1 MALTKP
7 FAENGDKKAIPQTTS
22 DGSVSFDRGFGSFY
36 ALPPEEGGLFIDRAQ
51 FNQLMFDTTSAV
63 ISNQNSITTLNSKV
77 ANIESGVSA
86 GVVNLTGNQTIAGI
100 KTFSSPVVVPNATA
114 NTHAV
119 NLAQLNT
126 KANQA
131 TTYTKAET
139 YTKTEVDDRVNGRAT
154 WDYSYPKAETYT
166 KIQANNLLN
175 TKIDSTKATKLL
187 TENLVK
193 TVGAS
198 GADFANLR
206 QALEWASQ
214 YSYSGGRFKITLR
227 CNADMP
233 IPGVYLPIGEALI
246 VIDGQNNT
254 FNCDNSYFFTASMN
268 STENNGG
275 IFNSNI
281 TIKNFILNYNRI
293 TTSAYGCAF
302 QLAGINV
309 TFDNIKININN
320 SNIGNLIVF
329 SCLNCLISN
338 LSINCSGTNISGSV
352 IYAASSTVQCATPT
366 LNLSNLTEQITALFL
381 FSNSKAIVNSNKN
394 IPLPTDKIQTH
405 ITVYDGSLVSCN
417 NEFSKF
423 SQAPNTLTANGII
436 FKS

>member
-51 FNQLMFDTTSAV
+51 FNQLMFDTTSQVLENKQQITAQANRINEV
-63 ISNQNSITTLNSKV
+63 NTTLTQS
-77 ANIESGVSA
+77 I
-86 GVVNLTGNQTIAGI
+86 
-100 KTFSSPVVVPNATA
+100 
-114 NTHAV
+114 
-119 NLAQLNT
+119 NT

-131 TTYTKAET
+131 TTYTK
-139 YTKTEVDDRVNGRAT
+139 TEVDNR
-154 WDYSYPKAETYT
+154 
-166 KIQANNLLN
+166 LN
-175 TKIDSTKATKLL
+175 AKIDSTQATKLL

-214 YSYSGGRFKITLR
+214 YSYSGGRFTITLR

-381 FSNSKAIVNSNKN
+381 FSNSKAIVTSNKN

-405 ITVYDGSLVSCN
+405 IAVYDGSLVSCN

-423 SQAPNTLTANGII
+423 SQAPNTLTNAGII
-436 FKS
+436 FKV

>member
-51 FNQLMFDTTSAV
+51 FNQLMFDTTSQVLDNKQA
-63 ISNQNSITTLNSKV
+63 ITTK
-77 ANIESGVSA
+77 ANA
-86 GVVNLTGNQTIAGI
+86 NATVNLTGNQTIAGI
-100 KTFSSPVVVPNATA
+100 KTFSSPVVVPNGTA

-119 NLAQLNT
+119 NLSQLNT
-126 KANQA
+126 KANQD
-131 TTYTKAET
+131 TT
-139 YTKTEVDDRVNGRAT
+139 YTKTEV
-154 WDYSYPKAETYT
+154 
-166 KIQANNLLN
+166 NNLVN
-175 TKIDSTKATKLL
+175 AKIDSTKATKLL

-206 QALEWASQ
+206 QALEWAGQ

-254 FNCDNSYFFTASMN
+254 FNCDNAYFFTASMN
-268 STENNGG
+268 PSENNGG

-281 TIKNFILNYNRI
+281 TIKNFILNYNGI
-293 TTSAYGCAF
+293 TTSVYGCAF
-302 QLAGINV
+302 QLTGINA

-320 SNIGNLIVF
+320 SNIDNLIVF
-329 SCLNCLISN
+329 QASNCHITN
-338 LSINCSGTNISGSV
+338 LSINCSGNTNISSNV
-352 IYAASSTVQCATPT
+352 IFSLASTVQCTTPR
-366 LNLSNLTEQITALFL
+366 LNLSNLTGQITALFL
-381 FSNSKAIVNSNKN
+381 FSYSKALVNSKKN
-394 IPLPTDKIQTH
+394 IPLPTDKIQAH
-405 ITVYDGSLVSCN
+405 IGLYEGSLVSCN